1 MRLSGS
7 TSKGLKTAEIAASG
21 KNGFVE
27 SLRNDDLDATHTSAS
42 PKSAV
47 FLIGSVAI
55 MAPRPR
61 SSGDQRRH
69 RNIAGF
75 TRSLMRPFKILEFR
89 AMNGPI
95 LDAAEF
101 AAPPRSSMHKSIE
114 YRARLAKGS
123 NSVHTATV
131 PKRKSRHGK
140 R

>member
-61 SSGDQRRH
+61 SSDDRRRH
-69 RNIAGF
+69 RDIGGF
-75 TRSLMRPFKILEFR
+75 TRSLMRPFKILKFR

-95 LDAAEF
+95 LDAAKF
-101 AAPPRSSMHKSIE
+101 DGPPDQRVCCNRKL
-114 YRARLAKGS
+114 LAGLGHTNGGVWKLYED
-123 NSVHTATV
+123 TAT
-131 PKRKSRHGK
+131 RAS
-140 R
+140 

>member
-1 MRLSGS
+1 MSLSGS
-7 TSKGLKTAEIAASG
+7 TSKGLKTAEIAAFG

-61 SSGDQRRH
+61 SSGDRQRH
-69 RNIAGF
+69 RDIAGF
-75 TRSLMRPFKILEFR
+75 TQSLMRPFKILEFR

-101 AAPPRSSMHKSIE
+101 SGPPRLEGLVQS
-114 YRARLAKGS
+114 
-123 NSVHTATV
+123 
-131 PKRKSRHGK
+131 
-140 R
+140 